1 MNNSDIILKV
11 SKFSKHYDSFSL
23 KNIDMCLKKG
33 KIMGFVGING
43 AGKTTV
49 ISSLAGLVIP
59 SNGKI
64 ELFGEVINKRNES
77 FIRNRMAFVLDGN
90 YYYPDLTLNQMKKI
104 VASAYSNWNE
114 EIFKKY
120 IQKFKL
126 PLNKKIKT
134 LSKGMKLQYSIAL
147 ALSHHAE
154 LIVMDEPTSG
164 LDPLVRIELMK
175 IIKDLASNGIS
186 ILFSSHITQDIEE
199 IADDIVFIHNGE
211 IVFQKDIQTIRNS
224 YFKVE
229 GNMSYLNQ
237 ENEKLFLN
245 VRKKSNIFIGIYYG
259 AKNDISSKLPD
270 SKIESAGIE
279 DIMFGV
285 ICGNKK

>member
-1 MNNSDIILKV
+1 MNNSDIILRI
-11 SKFSKHYDSFSL
+11 SKLSKNYDSFSL
-23 KNIDMCLKKG
+23 KNIDMCVKRG
-33 KIMGFVGING
+33 KITGFIGING

-49 ISSLAGLVIP
+49 IKSLAGLAIP

-64 ELFGEVINKRNES
+64 EFFGEVIDKKNES
-77 FIRNRMAFVLDGN
+77 SLKNRMAFVLDGN
-90 YYYPDLTLNQMKKI
+90 YYYPNLTLNQMKKI
-104 VASAYSNWNE
+104 VAEAYSNWDE
-114 EIFKKY
+114 KIFEKY
-120 IQKFKL
+120 IKKFNL
-126 PLNKKIKT
+126 PLNKKITT
-134 LSKGMKLQYSIAL
+134 LSKGMKLQYSITL

-175 IIKDLASNGIS
+175 IMKDLASVGIS
-186 ILFSSHITQDIEE
+186 ILFSSHITHDIEE
-199 IADDIVFIHNGE
+199 VADDIVFIHDGG

-229 GNMSYLNQ
+229 GNISQLDK

-245 VRKKSNIFIGIYYG
+245 VQKQSNIFIGIYCG
-259 AKNDISSKLPD
+259 VKSDISLKLPD
-270 SKIESAGIE
+270 AKIESARIE

-285 ICGNKK
+285 ICSDKK

>member
-11 SKFSKHYDSFSL
+11 SKLSKNYDSFSL
-23 KNIDMCLKKG
+23 KNIDMCVKKG
-33 KIMGFVGING
+33 KITGFVGING

-49 ISSLAGLVIP
+49 IKSIAGLVIP
-59 SNGKI
+59 SNGNI
-64 ELFGEVINKRNES
+64 ELFGEVVNKSNES
-77 FIRNRMAFVLDGN
+77 LLKNRMAFVLDGS
-90 YYYPDLTLNQMKKI
+90 YYYPDLTLNQMKKV
-104 VASAYSNWNE
+104 VASAYSNWDE

-120 IQKFKL
+120 IKKFNL

-164 LDPLVRIELMK
+164 LDPLVRIELMEIMK
-175 IIKDLASNGIS
+175 NLASNGIS
-186 ILFSSHITQDIEE
+186 ILFSSHITHDIEE
-199 IADDIVFIHNGE
+199 VADDIAFIHDGE
-211 IVFQKDIQTIRNS
+211 IVFQKDIQTIKNS
-224 YFKVE
+224 YFTVE
-229 GNMSYLNQ
+229 GNLSHLNQ

-245 VRKKSNIFIGIYYG
+245 IRKQSDIFIGIYHG
-259 AKNDISSKLPD
+259 VKSDISLALLC
-270 SKIESAGIE
+270 SKIESAKIE
-279 DIMFGV
+279 DIMFGI

>member
-1 MNNSDIILKV
+1 MNNNDIILKI
-11 SKFSKHYDSFSL
+11 SKLSKNYDSFSL
-23 KNIDMCLKKG
+23 KNVDMCLKKG

-59 SNGKI
+59 SDGKI
-64 ELFGEVINKRNES
+64 ELFGEVINKKNES
-77 FIRNRMAFVLDGN
+77 RIRNRMAFVLDGN

-104 VASAYSNWNE
+104 VADAYSNWDE

-126 PLNKKIKT
+126 PLKKKIKT

-164 LDPLVRIELMK
+164 LDPLVRIELME
-175 IIKDLASNGIS
+175 IIKEIASKGIS

-199 IADDIVFIHNGE
+199 IADDVVFIHNGE
-211 IVFQKDIQTIRNS
+211 IVFQKDMQTIKNS

-229 GNMSYLNQ
+229 GNISYLNT
-237 ENEKLFLN
+237 ENEKLFLH
-245 VRKKSNIFIGIYYG
+245 VQKRSNMFIGIYYG
-259 AKNDISSKLPD
+259 SKADISLELPD

-279 DIMFGV
+279 DIMFGI